1 MKGITITSAHK
12 KRISILIVA
21 SIVLM
26 LAGCG
31 QNRTDMAIG
40 MEEGQSDLNY
50 VQSKGTLI
58 VGITDFAPMD
68 YLEGEQWKGFDA
80 ELAQAFAKSL
90 GVTAELKQID
100 WDKKTELLEN
110 GTIDCIWNGMT
121 MTEQLQRDIS
131 CLDPYLSNAQ
141 VIVLRNSEA
150 EQYNTED
157 ACQHV
162 LFAVEAG
169 STGESLLKEK
179 KYRYTA
185 YPTQLEAL
193 QSVRKKEAD
202 ATVIDII
209 MAAFYTGDGK
219 EFDDL
224 TFHISL
230 NDEKICVGFRKNSD
244 LTAEANTF
252 LHASYEDGTI
262 STLAD
267 TYGIS
272 NALLKDE

>member
-12 KRISILIVA
+12 KRISILIAA

-131 CLDPYLSNAQ
+131 CSDPYLSNAQ

>member
-31 QNRTDMAIG
+31 QNRTDMDIG

-68 YLEGEQWKGFDA
+68 YREGEQWKGFDA

-131 CLDPYLSNAQ
+131 CSDPYLSNAQ